1 MIPMTFI
8 EPESLTADDLAAH
21 NARIARILARKLDDL
36 VSGGGDSAQIGDVTH
51 AMLGRAAVAYLLR
64 EIHPVVE
71 ADDLARRLWEMLCD
85 GSEVEEFLAICAD
98 EYGLDD
104 AT

>member
-1 MIPMTFI
+1 MIPMI
-8 EPESLTADDLAAH
+8 PVDPEDITAEGLAAH
-21 NARIARILARKLDDL
+21 NVRLACLLACKVEDLIAEDSDKARIGDL
-36 VSGGGDSAQIGDVTH
+36 TN
-51 AMLGRAAVAYLLR
+51 AMLGRTAIAYLLR
-64 EIHPVVE
+64 EIHPAVE

-104 AT
+104 AA